1 MASIYS
7 EEYQLVIK
15 ELKSARKARGITQAA
30 LADALA
36 RPQSFIAKI
45 ENGERRLDVVEF
57 VHMARMLGIDA
68 AGIIEKLG
76 KDVTSIR

>member
-15 ELKSARKARGITQAA
+15 ELKSARKARGITQVE
-30 LADALA
+30 LADALG

-57 VHMARMLGIDA
+57 MHMARMLGIDA

-76 KDVTSIR
+76 KDVRSIR